1 MDIFALHSLLIVT
14 LSVFRPSDA
23 SARARRANAH
33 SVF

>member
-1 MDIFALHSLLIVT
+1 MDIFALNGLLIVT

-23 SARARRANAH
+23 RARARRADAH